1 MKRIL
6 LYTFLSLGTL
16 PILTGCYE
24 DQSTEASITIPEIE
38 IDTVGLN
45 QYYNS
50 DYKRYAIDVQQ
61 FSKLTLSIPASQE
74 GVDNPDLTYEWK
86 ITMAPESSN
95 NADVDFMTISE
106 EKDLEYEIT
115 QAPNTR
121 PYLLWYRVTD
131 KKNGIMKGMVWCIKI
146 VSKYNEGLLVA
157 QDTGTGDTDLS
168 FLSSEQFT
176 IGHTGEPSI
185 VHNVYSNANEGAPIE
200 GLVKQIMFYQR
211 NVSGQGVM
219 NHLVLIG
226 DKFYQH
232 IDNGFKNYGRDAEV
246 SYDAKQKFDPT
257 QVGKCAS
264 AVILVNEGKVY
275 AVTEAKLPYLSMNIP
290 NSYTHPITGKDAE
303 CIVDKYV
310 AMRHWSKNNATW
322 GLWYDKNNGIFL
334 YQDYNY
340 GPAVKNGMKT
350 LPVAN
355 NAIFDPNNSPNLDTK
370 YASIGYNLEFYF
382 IMQNKE
388 TKNYQVMVFDGSKI
402 PAVPAALY
410 HIPTSENAK
419 LDQAISYYVSEE
431 GKVIYFATKHDVY
444 TIQLDATV
452 PTVNKIY
459 SSNDEITYFSMF
471 HQGFFEIQSQPEYY
485 QHKVLNTHHNML
497 LVGTWNGSKGT
508 LRTLPILNPTTGFI
522 DASKES
528 KYEGFGKILT
538 VVHQQ

>member
-1 MKRIL
+1 MKRFL
-6 LYTFLSLGTL
+6 LYTFLGLGTL
-16 PILTGCYE
+16 PFLTGCYE
-24 DQSTEASITIPEIE
+24 DQSTEASFTIPEIK

-45 QYYNS
+45 QYYNT

-74 GVDNPDLTYEWK
+74 GDNNPDFSYEWK
-86 ITMAPESSN
+86 LTMAPESSN

-131 KKNGIMKGMVWCIKI
+131 KKSGIMKGMVWCIKV

-157 QDTGTGDTDLS
+157 QDTGAGDTDLS
-168 FLSSEQFT
+168 FVTSEEFT
-176 IGHTGEPSI
+176 VGHTGAATI
-185 VHNVYSNANEGAPIE
+185 VHNIYSNANEGAPIE
-200 GLVKQIMFYQR
+200 GLAKQIMYYQR

-219 NHLVLIG
+219 NHLVVIG
-226 DKFYQH
+226 DNFYQH
-232 IDNGFKNYGRDAEV
+232 IDNGFKNYGRNTEV
-246 SYDAKQKFDPT
+246 SYDAQQTFVPT
-257 QVGKCAS
+257 QVSRCS
-264 AVILVNEGKVY
+264 QYFILVNEGKAY

-290 NSYTHPITGKDAE
+290 NGYTHPITGKDTE
-303 CIVDKYV
+303 CIVDKYIS
-310 AMRHWSKNNATW
+310 MRHWYKSNAPW
-322 GLWYDKNNGIFL
+322 GIWYDKNNGIFL

-340 GPAVKNGMKT
+340 GPTVKNGMKT
-350 LPVAN
+350 MPVEN
-355 NAIFDPNNSPNLDTK
+355 YTIFDPNNSPNLDTK
-370 YASIGYNLEFYF
+370 YAKVGYNFEHYF
-382 IMQNKE
+382 IMQNTE
-388 TKNYQVMVFDGSKI
+388 TKNYHIYVFEASKF

-410 HIPTSENAK
+410 NIPASENAK
-419 LDQAISYYVSEE
+419 LDQAIDYYVSEE
-431 GKVIYFATKHDVY
+431 GKLIYFATKNDVY

-452 PTVNKIY
+452 PVVSHIY
-459 SSNDEITYFSMF
+459 NSSEEITYFSMF

-485 QHKVLNTHHNML
+485 QHKVLSTHHNML

-508 LRTLPILNPTTGFI
+508 LRTLPILNPVTGVI
-522 DASKES
+522 DASKEN